1 MTTPPQY
8 SPDGQWWWDGTQ
20 WVPAAQAPQ
29 APVPPI
35 VPQEPVAPAYPQ
47 QPYPAY
53 QPVPAQKSD
62 GKAVGSLIASV
73 LWVCGLGSVV
83 GVVLGHVSRGQAKRQ
98 GREPSGL
105 AMAGLVL
112 GYLGLVGTIAI
123 TLVVVAFRD
132 PIVHTAKRDAE
143 LQSASEA
150 QQSFHRAT
158 GHYSTSVEE
167 LRAYGY
173 DDFDGKVDVVVIRAT
188 ATDYCMTT
196 RLLGHD
202 FYVSDRSPMPSNV
215 SCR

>member
-8 SPDGQWWWDGTQ
+8 SPDGQWWWDGTR

-29 APVPPI
+29 PTW
-35 VPQEPVAPAYPQ
+35 PAATPQ
-47 QPYPAY
+47 QPFPAY
-53 QPVPAQKSD
+53 QPVAPEKTD
-62 GKAVGSLIASV
+62 GKAVGSLISSV
-73 LWVCGLGSVV
+73 VWVCGIGSVV
-83 GVVLGHVSRGQAKRQ
+83 GVVLGHLSRGQARREGRQ
-98 GREPSGL
+98 PAGL

-123 TLVVVAFRD
+123 TLTVVAFRD
-132 PIVHTAKRDAE
+132 PIVHSAKRDAE

-158 GHYSTSVEE
+158 GQYSTSVEG

-196 RLLGHD
+196 RILGHD
-202 FYVSDRSPMPSNV
+202 FYVSDRRPMPSNV